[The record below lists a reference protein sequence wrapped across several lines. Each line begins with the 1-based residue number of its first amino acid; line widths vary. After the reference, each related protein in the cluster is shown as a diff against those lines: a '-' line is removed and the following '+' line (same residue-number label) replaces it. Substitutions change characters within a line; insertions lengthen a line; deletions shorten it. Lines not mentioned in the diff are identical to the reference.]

1 MAAND
6 LFSSS
11 MPANQ
16 ALTILSEAAGT
27 REGTSRREQLAMSFV
42 TVWTKHARSA
52 RLALPLLRT
61 ANVLY
66 NDCSM
71 HSLPRGHGFPGQH
84 SFLCLWAAL
93 IQGICAASLMLS

>member
-1 MAAND
+1 M
-6 LFSSS
+6 FG
-11 MPANQ
+11 
-16 ALTILSEAAGT
+16 EAAGT
-27 REGTSRREQLAMSFV
+27 QEGGSRQEQLATSFI

-71 HSLPRGHGFPGQH
+71 HSLPPGHDFPGQQ
-84 SFLCLWAAL
+84 SFFCLQAAS